1 MTVCVAVAVND
12 CLVFAADSASSL
24 VSTDLNTGA
33 SAIMNVYAHGD
44 KVFNLHKKAPI
55 SAMTC
60 GMGNIGSESI
70 ATIAKDLR
78 RRLTGT
84 DVDWALDLTNY
95 TVEEVA
101 HKARRL
107 LFEERYAALTP
118 APPAP
123 HSLEFWVG
131 GYGSNVSAGHQV
143 WKVRIINGTCPP
155 PELDLDFGGTG
166 LLVGGQP
173 GPVMRLVVGIDPTAT
188 QVLLNAGMQQDAAE
202 SVVACLRNELE
213 RQLVMPTM
221 PVRDAIELAD
231 FLVDVSKQFFRF
243 LPGADIVGG
252 DTDIAVVTKYEG
264 FKWIR
269 RKHFYSTHLNPLET
283 GHA

>member
-1 MTVCVAVAVND
+1 
-12 CLVFAADSASSL
+12 
-24 VSTDLNTGA
+24 
-33 SAIMNVYAHGD
+33 MNVYAHGD
-44 KVFNLHKKAPI
+44 KVFNLHKKLPI

-60 GMGNIGSESI
+60 GMGNIGAESI
-70 ATIAKDLR
+70 GTIAKDLR
-78 RRLTGT
+78 RRLCG
-84 DVDWALDLTNY
+84 DRPEWRIDPANY
-95 TVEEVA
+95 TIEEVA
-101 HKARRL
+101 AKARQVI
-107 LFEERYAALTP
+107 FEERYASLAP

-131 GYGSNVSAGHQV
+131 GYGSTISDGHQV
-143 WKVRIINGTCPP
+143 WKVRIENGVCPP
-155 PELDLDFGGTG
+155 PELHVDFGGTG

-173 GPVMRLVVGIDPTAT
+173 APVMRLVLGIDPAAP
-188 QVLLNAGMQQDAAE
+188 QVLQKAGMASPDAN
-202 SVVACLRNELE
+202 SVANCLRNGLE
-213 RQLVMPTM
+213 AQLVMPTM

-231 FLVDVSKQFFRF
+231 YLVDVTKRFFRF

-269 RKHFYSTHLNPLET
+269 RKHFYPSNLNPLET

>member
-24 VSTDLNTGA
+24 VSTDLSTGD
-33 SAIMNVYAHGD
+33 SAIMNVYANGD
-44 KVFNLHKKAPI
+44 KVFNLHKKLPI

-70 ATIAKDLR
+70 STIAKDLR
-78 RRLTGT
+78 KRLSSN
-84 DVDWALDLTNY
+84 DPEWRIDPVNY
-95 TVEEVA
+95 TIQDVA
-101 HKARRL
+101 AKARRIIY
-107 LFEERYAALTP
+107 EERFAALNP
-118 APPAP
+118 SPPAP
-123 HSLEFWVG
+123 HSLEFWIG
-131 GYGSNVSAGHQV
+131 GYGSDISSGHQV
-143 WKVRIINGTCPP
+143 WKVLIQNGQSPE
-155 PELDLDFGGTG
+155 PELHLDFGGTG

-173 GPVMRLVVGIDPTAT
+173 GPVMRLVVGVDPNAS
-188 QVLLNAGMQQDAAE
+188 QALQKAGMEQNAAD
-202 SVVACLRNELE
+202 SVLNCLRNELE
-213 RQLVMPTM
+213 AQLVMPTM

-231 FLVDVSKQFFRF
+231 YLVDTTKRFFRF

-252 DTDIAVVTKYEG
+252 ETDIAVVTKYEG

-269 RKHFYSTHLNPLET
+269 RKHFYSTSLNPLET